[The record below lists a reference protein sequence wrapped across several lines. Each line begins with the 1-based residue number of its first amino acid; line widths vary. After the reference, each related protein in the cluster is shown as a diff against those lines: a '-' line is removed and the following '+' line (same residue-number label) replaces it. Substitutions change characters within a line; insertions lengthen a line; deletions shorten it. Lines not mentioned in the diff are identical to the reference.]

1 MFSFSAVRPYVH
13 VLLLALGLMA
23 INGHSHPAVAD
34 ERAAAVLAA
43 NAEFYRAF
51 RESDIPAM
59 EKVWGEKGTITV
71 VHPGWNP
78 LNGRD
83 AVLESWRRILENPES
98 PKIKFQNAK
107 VEFREGMAMVT
118 CDELLAGG
126 SIKALNIFRLED
138 GAWKMVF
145 HGAAAS
151 ASTDT

>member
-1 MFSFSAVRPYVH
+1 MSSLRALRPYVYV
-13 VLLLALGLMA
+13 VLLVLGLMA

-34 ERAAAVLAA
+34 ERVASVLAA

-71 VHPGWNP
+71 IHPGWNP

-98 PKIKFQNAK
+98 PKIEFRNAK
-107 VEFREGMAMVT
+107 VEFREDMAMVT
-118 CDELLAGG
+118 CDELLPGG

-151 ASTDT
+151 GSTGT

>member
-1 MFSFSAVRPYVH
+1 MSLSSAVRPYVLA
-13 VLLLALGLMA
+13 LLLALGLMT
-23 INGHSHPAVAD
+23 INGHSYPAAAD
-34 ERAAAVLAA
+34 ERTSAVLAA

-71 VHPGWNP
+71 IHPGWNP

-98 PKIKFQNAK
+98 PKIEFRNAK

-118 CDELLAGG
+118 CEELLPGG

-151 ASTDT
+151 ASTGT